1 MGAKIV
7 LAFDV
12 YGTLV
17 DTAGVRSAL
26 AAEIGELG
34 LAAEIGEGELAAKI
48 AARWREKQLEYSFR
62 RALMRAYADFSICA
76 RDALVAVCAEA
87 GIDLPPAARARL
99 LAAHARLPLFADVRP
114 ALEALTRAE
123 IPLFAF
129 SNGARAAVR
138 EVLENGG
145 AADFFADIVSAD
157 EIRDFKPSPV
167 VYAHFLRR
175 AQAQAESTWLV
186 SSNPFDVTGAR
197 RAGWSAVWV
206 RRGGAIFDPW
216 DDFAPSATIDTLT
229 ALPRLL
235 ETPPPR
241 E

>member
-17 DTAGVRSAL
+17 DTAGVRRAL
-26 AAEIGELG
+26 AAEIGEIG
-34 LAAEIGEGELAAKI
+34 LAAEIGESELAAKL

-76 RDALVAVCAEA
+76 RDALVAVCAEI

-145 AADFFADIVSAD
+145 AADF
-157 EIRDFKPSPV
+157 SPI
-167 VYAHFLRR
+167 L
-175 AQAQAESTWLV
+175 
-186 SSNPFDVTGAR
+186 
-197 RAGWSAVWV
+197 
-206 RRGGAIFDPW
+206 
-216 DDFAPSATIDTLT
+216 
-229 ALPRLL
+229 
-235 ETPPPR
+235 
-241 E
+241 

>member
-17 DTAGVRSAL
+17 DTAGVRRAL

-34 LAAEIGEGELAAKI
+34 LAAEIGEGELAAKL

-76 RDALVAVCAEA
+76 RDALVAVCAEV

-157 EIRDFKPSPV
+157 EIRDFKPSPA

-175 AQAQAESTWLV
+175 AQTQAESTWLV

-197 RAGWSAVWV
+197 ARVGARLGRGAAARYSILGTILRRA
-206 RRGGAIFDPW
+206 R
-216 DDFAPSATIDTLT
+216 PSTN
-229 ALPRLL
+229 
-235 ETPPPR
+235 
-241 E
+241 